1 MQVPVLSGQD
11 QSVLRQLELAA
22 CFEQATMKAK
32 QGSSE
37 NIDGN
42 IEIVMIMG

>member
-1 MQVPVLSGQD
+1 M
-11 QSVLRQLELAA
+11 LRQLELAA